1 MADTFVG
8 KRHNPAVSAVNSC
21 RQKPGDTDSLGID
34 GKHTLV
40 VGLTGGIGSGKT
52 TVANGFSAHG
62 VPVIDADELA
72 RALVEPGQPALD
84 EIIAVFGT
92 NCITRDGQLKR
103 DYIRQQIYS
112 DAGMKSQLEDILHPK
127 IRHRIR
133 ALLADIRES
142 YCIVVIPLL
151 LETQQTDL
159 VDRILVVDAP
169 EKEQL
174 ARVAARDGLSDNSI
188 LAIMQSQADRNTRL
202 QAADDI
208 IVNDR
213 DLEALTERI
222 LELHTYYME
231 ISHDH

>member
-1 MADTFVG
+1 M
-8 KRHNPAVSAVNSC
+8 
-21 RQKPGDTDSLGID
+21 GIN

-52 TVANGFSAHG
+52 TVANGFSAQG

-72 RALVEPGQPALD
+72 RELVEPGQPAVD

-92 NCITRDGQLKR
+92 ACLTPDGQLKR
-103 DYIRQQIYS
+103 DYIRQQIYA
-112 DAGMKSQLEDILHPK
+112 DARLKAQLEAILHPK
-127 IRHRIR
+127 IRQRIR
-133 ALLADIRES
+133 GLLTDIREPYS
-142 YCIVVIPLL
+142 IVVIPLL

-159 VDRILVVDAP
+159 VDRILVIDAP

-174 ARVAARDGLSDNSI
+174 SRVAARDGLSDNSI
-188 LAIMQSQADRNTRL
+188 MAIMQSQADRNTRL

-213 DLEALTERI
+213 DLAALTERI

>member
-1 MADTFVG
+1 
-8 KRHNPAVSAVNSC
+8 
-21 RQKPGDTDSLGID
+21 LGID

-62 VPVIDADELA
+62 VTVIDADQLA
-72 RALVEPGQPALD
+72 RELVRPGQPALD
-84 EIIAVFGT
+84 EIIALFGQD
-92 NCITRDGQLKR
+92 CITPDQQLKR
-103 DYIRQQIYS
+103 DYVRQRIYS
-112 DAGMKSQLEDILHPK
+112 DPGLKRQLEAILHPK
-127 IRHRIR
+127 IRHRIKT
-133 ALLADIRES
+133 LLADIQEP

-174 ARVAARDGLSDNSI
+174 ARVAARDSLSDNTI
-188 LAIMQSQADRNTRL
+188 MDIMQTQADRSTRVA
-202 QAADDI
+202 AADDI

-213 DLEALTERI
+213 DLAALAERI
-222 LELHTYYME
+222 LELHSYYME
-231 ISHDH
+231 ISDDH